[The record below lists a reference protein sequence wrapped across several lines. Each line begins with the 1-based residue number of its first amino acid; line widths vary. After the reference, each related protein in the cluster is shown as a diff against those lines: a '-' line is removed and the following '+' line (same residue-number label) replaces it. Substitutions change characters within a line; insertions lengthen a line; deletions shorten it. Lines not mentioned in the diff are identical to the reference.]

1 MTDIEADFIQVGE
14 LRAYLARPGSAVER
28 SAVERSAIEGGGTGG
43 SAGMLLLP
51 PLNGIDEQV
60 REYAADIAATG
71 LTALVWDP
79 WHGPSLDGSSYQ
91 KLLAMMGKLDDE
103 ICLAEMGAL
112 LDHAFGPLGLTKVG
126 VIGWCLG
133 GRLALILAGRDQRL
147 ANVVAYHP
155 SIFSPPKPNHTLDA
169 VEYASRITSPVMVLH
184 AGADT
189 VMSTET
195 FTELQAA
202 LQGRPTGASLLHVY
216 PGAEHAFSARVR
228 HSNPVNAAAYAV
240 SWPQVLQFAGVTTR

>member
-1 MTDIEADFIQVGE
+1 MTDIEADFVRVGD
-14 LRAYLARPGSAVER
+14 LHAYLARPATGT
-28 SAVERSAIEGGGTGG
+28 EG
-43 SAGMLLLP
+43 GMLLLP

-60 REYAADIAATG
+60 REYAADIAASG
-71 LTALVWDP
+71 VTALVWDP

-103 ICLAEMGAL
+103 TCLAEMNAL

-133 GRLALILAGRDQRL
+133 GRLALILAGRDERL

-155 SIFSPPKPNHTLDA
+155 SIFSPPKANHTIDTIESATA
-169 VEYASRITSPVMVLH
+169 VTAPVMVLH

-195 FTELQAA
+195 FADLQGA
-202 LQGRPTGASLLHVY
+202 LQSRRAGASIIHVY
-216 PGAEHAFSARVR
+216 PGAEHAFSTRAR
-228 HSNPVNAAAYAV
+228 HSNPINAAAYAV
-240 SWPQVLQFAGVTTR
+240 SWPQVLQFVGDTTR